1 MMYGFVAS
9 NVPNFVNCARLFG
22 QMASLPPEAMVSTQQ
37 RMFARRDV
45 QQRGCDVLL
54 IYDMH
59 RITQMERDPFG
70 DALAL

>member
-9 NVPNFVNCARLFG
+9 NVPNFVNYARLFG
-22 QMASLPPEAMVSTQQ
+22 QMGSLPPEAMVSTQK
-37 RMFARRDV
+37 RTFACRDV
-45 QQRGCDVLL
+45 QQRGYDVPL

-70 DALAL
+70 EELAL